1 MQAFFASILIKVLT
15 DPKVQQWVEKW
26 AEELLSNIIAK
37 QILPII
43 PVAIGG
49 AVKAGVDDI
58 IDHIPGVTG
67 VVDVDVVKTTE
78 GAVNSIEQVVGSI
91 PVIGDLLKNWGIGG

>member
-1 MQAFFASILIKVLT
+1 MQGFIVSILIKVLT
-15 DPKVQQWVEKW
+15 DPKVVAQIEK
-26 AEELLSNIIAK
+26 LLGNIIAK
-37 QILPII
+37 QILPVI

-58 IDHIPGVTG
+58 INHIPGVTG
-67 VVDVDVVKTTE
+67 VVDVVKTTE

-91 PVIGDLLKNWGIGG
+91 PVIGDLLKNWGLGG

>member
-1 MQAFFASILIKVLT
+1 MQGLIVSILIKVLT
-15 DPKVQQWVEKW
+15 DPKVVALIEK
-26 AEELLSNIIAK
+26 LLGNIIAK
-37 QILPII
+37 QILPVI

-58 IDHIPGVTG
+58 INHIPGVTG
-67 VVDVDVVKTTE
+67 VVDVVKTTE